1 MKGLNMKTLL
11 ILLLLIV
18 NAYSNVNQ
26 KKLLKEFNNLTVEQK
41 KTMKEAFEYGEKHG
55 LGLSL
60 AAITWKESEFG
71 RNKISPGGGNLGL
84 TQINI
89 NTYLN
94 RYKVKRTKNNISNVR
109 NKLIHDDKHN
119 MKAAI
124 DELKYWMSFKKKGE
138 SYKKVYARYNNG
150 WKINSGGIAYANDV
164 TARVKILEKKLKKT

>member
-1 MKGLNMKTLL
+1 MKTLL

-41 KTMKEAFEYGEKHG
+41 KTMKEVFEYGEKHG

-94 RYKVKRTKNNISNVR
+94 RYKIKRTKNNISNVR
-109 NKLIHDDKHN
+109 NRLINDDKHN
-119 MKAAI
+119 MKDSI
-124 DELKYWMSFKKKGE
+124 DEHKY
-138 SYKKVYARYNNG
+138 
-150 WKINSGGIAYANDV
+150 
-164 TARVKILEKKLKKT
+164 